1 MVNYIPAGHRILVK
15 RDEVEKVSKGG
26 IDLSAV
32 ETVKEKQHLNRGT
45 VLKIGSTCWGAQWLG
60 GGATPWCKEGDKIL
74 FAKYAGTNYM
84 DEETKEEFLLIQD
97 EDVIM
102 IIQEKE

>member
-15 RDEVEKVSKGG
+15 RDEVELTTKSG
-26 IDLSAV
+26 IVLVADAKL
-32 ETVKEKQHLNRGT
+32 EKQHLNRGV
-45 VLKIGSTCWGAQWLG
+45 VLKIGATCWGATWLG
-60 GGATPWCKEGDKIL
+60 GGKTPWCAEGDKIL
-74 FAKYAGTNYM
+74 FAKYAGTNYV